1 MGKRLMDNGVGNTV
15 GLRTGGQIVVDAL
28 RANGVELV
36 FCVPGESFLAVLD
49 ALSDLPGAPRLIV
62 CRHEASATNMAVAY
76 GKLTGRPGVCF
87 VTRGPGA
94 THAAIAV
101 HTAAQDST
109 PLILFVGQ
117 VQRDG
122 ADRDSLQE
130 IDYGQMYGKIAK
142 WAGQVEDPARLGEYI
157 GRAFHTA
164 VNGRPGPVVLAL
176 PEDVLTQRCAAPP
189 LQPFQRAEAA
199 PAPAA
204 LTRLETLLERSARPL
219 LILGGGGWTAQAC
232 DDMARFAER
241 FGLPVATGFRCQDL
255 IDNRHAHYVGELGL
269 ATSGPL
275 ADYVAASDLLLVVGE
290 RLGEATTK
298 HYRLL
303 DIPRTTQLLAHV
315 HPEPGELGRIY
326 QSDLLINA
334 TMPAFAASV
343 ATLRPDPA
351 PARADWVAR
360 GRALQETR
368 TTPPA
373 NDAKLDIAG
382 IVAWLNA
389 TLPTDAIVTNGAGNY
404 ASYVTRYHQ
413 FKTFPTQLAPTS
425 GAMGFGLPA
434 AIAAQL
440 LHPDHTVI
448 CFAGDGCLLMSGH
461 ELATLVAH
469 ALPVIIILVNNDSY
483 GSVRMHQERDY
494 PGRTFATDLTNPDF
508 VTLATAYGVIAERIH
523 DTQAFEPAFMR
534 ALSARRPALIELR
547 TDTTAMIA
555 NNPRR

>member
-1 MGKRLMDNGVGNTV
+1 MNMDVGTTSNM
-15 GLRTGGQIVVDAL
+15 RTGGQIVVDAL

-49 ALSDLPGAPRLIV
+49 ALSDVPGAPRLIV
-62 CRHEASATNMAVAY
+62 CRHEAAATNMAVAY
-76 GKLTGRPGVCF
+76 GKLTGRPGICF

-101 HTAAQDST
+101 HTAAQDSV
-109 PLILFVGQ
+109 PLILFIGQ

-122 ADRDSLQE
+122 SDRDSLQE

-142 WAGQVEDPARLGEYI
+142 WSGQVEDPARLPEYI

-176 PEDVLTQRCAAPP
+176 PEDVLTERCAAAAP
-189 LQPFQRAEAA
+189 LPFHRAEAA
-199 PAPAA
+199 PSPAA
-204 LTRLETLLERSARPL
+204 VARLRAMLADAARPL

-232 DDMARFAER
+232 ADMAIAAER

-298 HYRLL
+298 HYKLL
-303 DIPRTTQLLAHV
+303 DIPRTTQRLIHV

-334 TMPAFAASV
+334 SMPAFAEAL
-343 ATLRPDPA
+343 AALHPEPIR
-351 PARADWVAR
+351 ARAAWVAQ
-360 GRALQETR
+360 GRALQDAR
-368 TTPPA
+368 VIPPP
-373 NDAKLDIAG
+373 NQAKLDIAG

-389 TLPTDAIVTNGAGNY
+389 TLPADTVVTNGAGNY

-413 FKTFPTQLAPTS
+413 FKMFPSQLAPAS

-440 LHPDHTVI
+440 LHPDRTVI

-469 ALPVIIILVNNDSY
+469 ALPVIVILVNNDSY

-508 VTLATAYGVIAERIH
+508 VTLAAAYGVTAERIH
-523 DTQAFEPAFMR
+523 ETAAFQPAFNR
-534 ALSARRPALIELR
+534 ALAARRPALIELR
-547 TDTTAMIA
+547 TDTAAMIA